1 MKIFFFDL
9 DGTLLVS
16 SRFSS
21 SRKEEEPVKDEISP
35 SSLNGL
41 NRLRAMGHKVV
52 LNTGRALGYVPKEIA
67 ELPLW
72 DGKICGSTYVEY
84 KGELLEHHPL
94 SKAVLEQVVRWG
106 EQKKVCVI
114 LEGERESFS
123 VGGDLPSAREML
135 KRRELPAI
143 TKVTFCCEPT
153 LVEQKDF
160 PQLRVVHFKSYA
172 EGILSGFDKSVGM
185 KKIMELEGLKR
196 EDLWAFGDSENDRD
210 MLLFAGNAVCMPGA
224 PADFDHFVRYRCKK
238 EDGVPEALEKFFFAE
253 QGLPE

>member
-1 MKIFFFDL
+1 M
-9 DGTLLVS
+9 
-16 SRFSS
+16 
-21 SRKEEEPVKDEISP
+21 
-35 SSLNGL
+35 
-41 NRLRAMGHKVV
+41 
-52 LNTGRALGYVPKEIA
+52 
-67 ELPLW
+67 
-72 DGKICGSTYVEY
+72 
-84 KGELLEHHPL
+84 
-94 SKAVLEQVVRWG
+94 VRWG

-143 TKVTFCCEPT
+143 TKVTFCCEPA